1 MKIEVYFTHGDILS
15 CEDVKNLRQFWR
27 VVSKHCK
34 RISKYYSQPER
45 VIKVKKEVNTN
56 ENNT

>member
-15 CEDVKNLRQFWR
+15 CEDVKNSRQFWR
-27 VVSKHCK
+27 MVSKHCK

-45 VIKVKKEVNTN
+45 VIKVKKGVKI
-56 ENNT
+56 